1 MFSPSPSNN
10 TIAIFGAP
18 RSGSTFV
25 FHNLVS
31 GLVTEH
37 QEYSTE
43 FNRKR
48 LGSEPFREENTI
60 IDSWKSFP
68 DSYWIAKFH
77 LLDIIN
83 ANRLGIDKEVI
94 EKTDYKILLLRK
106 NLWESALSMAISEH
120 KNQWINNLDNNKITV
135 SPDLFKRM
143 LEVQV
148 RNINHFWGNNDFDI
162 TFDQILFTEDLTNN
176 PADVYES
183 ITGNRL
189 TIHNEIKKSPSKE
202 NIIIN
207 LSELRSAYEEADKDL
222 RGDVTLEGDMVNYN
236 E

>member
-1 MFSPSPSNN
+1 MFSPSKTHNN
-10 TIAIFGAP
+10 IAIFGSP

-31 GLVTEH
+31 GLVSEYT
-37 QEYSTE
+37 QYSTE

-48 LGSEPFREENTI
+48 LGSEPFRNDI
-60 IDSWKSFP
+60 KDSWKNFP
-68 DSYWIAKFH
+68 DNYWIAKFH

-83 ANRLGIDKEVI
+83 ADRVGIVKEVI
-94 EKTDYKILLLRK
+94 EKTHYKILLLRK
-106 NLWESALSMAISEH
+106 NLWESALSMSISEH
-120 KNQWINNLDNNKITV
+120 KNQWINNLDNNKITI

-148 RNINHFWGNNDFDI
+148 RNINHFCGNNDFDI
-162 TFDQILFTEDLTNN
+162 TFDQILFTEELTNN
-176 PADVYES
+176 PADMYEN
-183 ITGNRL
+183 ITGSRL

-202 NIIIN
+202 DIVININ
-207 LSELRSAYEEADKDL
+207 ELRVAYEEADKEL
-222 RGDVTLEGDMVNYN
+222 HGAVTLEGDMVNYN